1 MLREEEVA
9 GTCKL
14 LVLRGPRG
22 PGPKASLAGQG
33 ALLPEASVPRS
44 RAPRC
49 QAPPLPAK
57 GWWWKRAE
65 LSQHQAGGWRKGPH
79 PCLVRVGR
87 ESSPE
92 PGRGA
97 GLRGEPWAHRHPGLG
112 GRSGD
117 PSPDPLHRAG
127 GQDGC

>member
-14 LVLRGPRG
+14 LVLQGPRG

-44 RAPRC
+44 WAPRC

-92 PGRGA
+92 HLLP
-97 GLRGEPWAHRHPGLG
+97 
-112 GRSGD
+112 
-117 PSPDPLHRAG
+117 AG
-127 GQDGC
+127 GPPRFAFPRWRWTIQVLYASVGPLT